1 MGWLIR
7 KRKRNVKRKNVQTG
21 KGVNVFVMANRL
33 GTVIESRYKIGEIK
47 PSLFVKKLLY
57 IFLVLMS
64 FTTGNSYSWEKVP
77 VPDSVDKKT
86 KSPWNFSEDFENQ
99 EEGKLKVYAHQLYR

>member
-1 MGWLIR
+1 MANR
-7 KRKRNVKRKNVQTG
+7 KRKRNAKRKNVQTG

-57 IFLVLMS
+57 IFLVLMC
-64 FTTGNSYSWEKVP
+64 FTTGNSYSLEKVP

-86 KSPWNFSEDFENQ
+86 KSPWNFSEDFEKTSFNCIFFIFSVFMQ
-99 EEGKLKVYAHQLYR
+99 

>member
-1 MGWLIR
+1 
-7 KRKRNVKRKNVQTG
+7 
-21 KGVNVFVMANRL
+21 MANRL

-64 FTTGNSYSWEKVP
+64 FTTGNSYSLEDDFIV
-77 VPDSVDKKT
+77 VSDQKT
-86 KSPWNFSEDFENQ
+86 LDQLIRKNENPND
-99 EEGKLKVYAHQLYR
+99 

>member
-7 KRKRNVKRKNVQTG
+7 KRKRKRNAKRKNVQTG

-33 GTVIESRYKIGEIK
+33 DTVIESRYKIGEIK

-64 FTTGNSYSWEKVP
+64 FTTGNSYSLEDDFIV
-77 VPDSVDKKT
+77 VSDQKT
-86 KSPWNFSEDFENQ
+86 LDQLIRKNENPND
-99 EEGKLKVYAHQLYR
+99 

>member
-1 MGWLIR
+1 MADKKK
-7 KRKRNVKRKNVQTG
+7 KRKKCSNW

-33 GTVIESRYKIGEIK
+33 DTVIESRYKIGEIN

-64 FTTGNSYSWEKVP
+64 FTTGNSYSLEDDFIV
-77 VPDSVDKKT
+77 VSDQKT
-86 KSPWNFSEDFENQ
+86 LDQLIRKNENPND
-99 EEGKLKVYAHQLYR
+99 

>member
-7 KRKRNVKRKNVQTG
+7 KRKRNAKRKNVQTG

-64 FTTGNSYSWEKVP
+64 FTTGNSYSLEDDFIV
-77 VPDSVDKKT
+77 VSDQKT
-86 KSPWNFSEDFENQ
+86 LDQLIRKNENPND
-99 EEGKLKVYAHQLYR
+99 